1 MQESISGVIL
11 AFFFLITSTAHSEPV
26 LTYKNALK
34 QVIETSPEVHIQS
47 LYFQK
52 EVKVL
57 QQSSSLVQTSPE
69 IELSYEKGK
78 TQYPIGYFD
87 TIPSAEEMKSQ
98 SYEIGIKQQ
107 LEING
112 ARQLRIN
119 ESTSRKA
126 IAEKLLELEK
136 LQARSRLRQDYL
148 SISIHKEMMDHL
160 NEHVIRFV
168 RMRSTFGNGYFDRR
182 LGNYTMT
189 ALDMG
194 ITSLKAS
201 LTETSTE
208 HDKSILEMK
217 RQLGL
222 LNSESNN
229 NTNIE
234 IEDFQTIPFA
244 ELPDKNTLISDAK
257 NGLMVLLN
265 QDRIDAESAA
275 QQIANRKILP
285 FVELFA
291 ATGKRNLGNYSS
303 VSFQN
308 NVAERENYFKFGLR
322 IPIGLWGAERY
333 ESNIKEIDQK
343 IAEQQLLQLQDRL
356 TSQII
361 NEITTYES
369 QRQSF
374 NELHRSFRKSEPL
387 LHALESALIAR
398 RITYFEFWSE
408 HERLHEILARM
419 GQTRLDAA
427 ATLGR
432 LEILTGKTLE

>member
-1 MQESISGVIL
+1 MRESISGVIL
-11 AFFFLITSTAHSEPV
+11 FFLFITSAVHSEPI
-26 LTYKNALK
+26 LTYKEALK

-47 LYFQK
+47 LYLQR

-87 TIPSAEEMKSQ
+87 TIPSAEELKSQ

-107 LEING
+107 IEVTG
-112 ARQLRIN
+112 ARQLRIH

-126 IAEKLLELEK
+126 IAEKLFELEK

-194 ITSLKAS
+194 IASLKAS
-201 LTETSTE
+201 LAERSTE
-208 HDKSILEMK
+208 YDKSILEMK

-222 LNSESNN
+222 LNSESNHN
-229 NTNIE
+229 INIE
-234 IEDFQTIPFA
+234 IEDFQTIPFSD
-244 ELPDKNTLISDAK
+244 LPDKNTLISDAK
-257 NGLMVLLN
+257 NGLMILLS
-265 QDRIDAESAA
+265 QDQIEAEKAA
-275 QQIANRKILP
+275 QQIAARKILP
-285 FVELFA
+285 FVELLA

-308 NVAERENYFKFGLR
+308 NVAERENYFKVGLR
-322 IPIGLWGAERY
+322 IPIGLWGAETY

-343 IAEQQLLQLQDRL
+343 IAEHELLQLQDRL

-361 NEITTYES
+361 NEITTYER

-374 NELHRSFRKSEPL
+374 NELHRSFIKSEPL
-387 LHALESALIAR
+387 LLALESALIAR

-408 HERLHEILARM
+408 HERLHEILSRM
-419 GQTRLDAA
+419 GQARLEAA